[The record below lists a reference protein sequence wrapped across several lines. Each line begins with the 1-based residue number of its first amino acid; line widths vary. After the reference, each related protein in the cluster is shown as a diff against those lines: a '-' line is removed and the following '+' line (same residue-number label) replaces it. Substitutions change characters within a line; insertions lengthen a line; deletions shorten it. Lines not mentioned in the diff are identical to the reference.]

1 MSGQQ
6 WTQISQ
12 KVHRS
17 HGLIQETHIV
27 WLEKGMGFSCSF
39 KCEIKTYGEEE
50 QWSETL
56 GVKEPN

>member
-1 MSGQQ
+1 M
-6 WTQISQ
+6 SQ
-12 KVHRS
+12 KVHQTY
-17 HGLIQETHIV
+17 GLIQETHIV

-39 KCEIKTYGEEE
+39 KCEIKTYGDEE